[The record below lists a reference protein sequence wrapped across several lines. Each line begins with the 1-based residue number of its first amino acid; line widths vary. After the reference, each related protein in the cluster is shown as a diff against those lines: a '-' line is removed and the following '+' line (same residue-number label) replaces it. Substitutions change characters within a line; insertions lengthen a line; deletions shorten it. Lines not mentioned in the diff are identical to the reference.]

1 MQAGHEGV
9 ALSEETRRSAR
20 DIALETQQQRK
31 ATEEVGRSMDDMA
44 ASVAETMTRTRRT
57 ASHAAEL
64 AQAAT
69 NLSFLMG
76 GRRSALSAS
85 PRQPAPA
92 SGEEQTEGDR
102 ERRGH

>member
-1 MQAGHEGV
+1 VQAGHEGV
-9 ALSEETRRSAR
+9 ALSEETTRSAR

-44 ASVAETMTRTRRT
+44 ASVSQTMTRTRRM

-69 NLSFLMG
+69 KLSVLMG
-76 GRRSALSAS
+76 GGPSAPVDAARPDTLIL
-85 PRQPAPA
+85 
-92 SGEEQTEGDR
+92 GERNAES
-102 ERRGH
+102 ER